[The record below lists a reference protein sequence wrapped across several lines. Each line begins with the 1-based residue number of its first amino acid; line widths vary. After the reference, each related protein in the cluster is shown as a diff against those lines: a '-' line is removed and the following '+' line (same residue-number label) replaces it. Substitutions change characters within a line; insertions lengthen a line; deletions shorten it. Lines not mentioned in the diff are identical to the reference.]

1 MIRNIVFRLASATVP
16 PLPSPPLP
24 FPSLPFAYVRR
35 TSVSAPFFS
44 SRVCSRFISRRI
56 GQFFG
61 GHVCGWYPR
70 IAPQRREEGK
80 GVEIAWL
87 KSVREWDETVSIHVV
102 RGSRENWI
110 ILEEGKKGEERGGRG
125 RKRCDVEIS
134 RGLMRSRWG

>member
-1 MIRNIVFRLASATVP
+1 M
-16 PLPSPPLP
+16 
-24 FPSLPFAYVRR
+24 
-35 TSVSAPFFS
+35 
-44 SRVCSRFISRRI
+44 
-56 GQFFG
+56 
-61 GHVCGWYPR
+61 CGWYPR

-87 KSVREWDETVSIHVV
+87 KSVREWDETVSIYVV